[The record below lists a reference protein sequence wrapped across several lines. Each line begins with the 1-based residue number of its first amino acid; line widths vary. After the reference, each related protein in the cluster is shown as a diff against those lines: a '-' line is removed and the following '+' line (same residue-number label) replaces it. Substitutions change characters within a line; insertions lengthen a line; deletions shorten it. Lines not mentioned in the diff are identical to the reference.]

1 MKQHRELNAAEAE
14 ELERL
19 CIEGR
24 TRKLTRE
31 ETTRGRLLQGFDQ
44 EEAEWLADAG
54 GLPRE

>member
-1 MKQHRELNAAEAE
+1 MKQHRELNEAEAE

-19 CIEGR
+19 CLEGR

-31 ETTRGRLLQGFDQ
+31 EIVRARLLQGFDQ
-44 EEAEWLADAG
+44 EEAEWLAAAG

>member
-1 MKQHRELNAAEAE
+1 MKQHRELTEAEAE

-31 ETTRGRLLQGFDQ
+31 ETVRARLLQGFDQ
-44 EEAEWLADAG
+44 EEAEWLAAAG
-54 GLPRE
+54 GLPQ

>member
-1 MKQHRELNAAEAE
+1 MKQHRELTEEEAE

-19 CIEGR
+19 CLESR

-31 ETTRGRLLQGFDQ
+31 ETVRGRMLQGFDQ